1 MADKTANPFIPKD
14 WNWRDHSTAIDT
26 DSGERPALDASRHD
40 LHQWLRD
47 LLAQYRDRLPPMT
60 DDQDA
65 ALWDLLRTA
74 AHCEAKHQE
83 KRDETLAAM
92 GMRIRGMGAVKARQQ
107 ATAATYQK
115 IRDAYEAAA
124 SQGRVA
130 TMEEMMT
137 AGQCSRD
144 TVYRVLR
151 PPVASTKRP
160 ATKRRK

>member
-1 MADKTANPFIPKD
+1 MADKAANPFIPKE
-14 WNWRDHSTAIDT
+14 WNWRDHFTPIDA
-26 DSGERPALDASRHD
+26 DSDDRPTLDANPHD

-60 DDQDA
+60 DEQDQ
-65 ALWDLLRTA
+65 ALWELLRTA
-74 AHCEAKHQE
+74 AYCEARHQE

-92 GMRIRGMGAVKARQQ
+92 GMRIRGRKAVSSRQQ

-115 IRDAYEAAA
+115 IRDAYAAAA

-144 TVYRVLR
+144 TVYRALR
-151 PPVASTKRP
+151 PPVASTK
-160 ATKRRK
+160 KRRK